1 MANFQT
7 PLDIRKFRHR
17 GISVPPVG
25 NAGVLLPYAVF
36 AVSFLFAGAFIFGL
50 VP

>member
-1 MANFQT
+1 MANFQAPVGT
-7 PLDIRKFRHR
+7 TKPGDRR
-17 GISVPPVG
+17 ISVSPSG

-36 AVSFLFAGAFIFGL
+36 AVSFLFASAFIFGI